1 MSGWINSIALCPF
14 SICGDDGQGGNDSAR
29 SSVKLNLSYVC
40 NPVAAPLQVLTRIGF
55 HAGATAFVR
64 DALSTPSGLCLK
76 PKTSPTVARLA
87 SRIFA
92 ECSLRAA
99 RLVSKGPIEFL
110 AVPLLARLRAC
121 LFFVHSAGVIA

>member
-1 MSGWINSIALCPF
+1 MTGLLGFTVAPSERIGGVAGSRWNF
-14 SICGDDGQGGNDSAR
+14 STR
-29 SSVKLNLSYVC
+29 SSVKGNLGHVC
-40 NPVAAPLQVLTRIGF
+40 SPLAASLQVLPRIGF
-55 HAGATAFVR
+55 HAGSAPFVR

-76 PKTSPTVARLA
+76 AKTSPTVARLA

-92 ECSLRAA
+92 VSSLRAA
-99 RLVSKGPIEFL
+99 RLVSKGPVEFL